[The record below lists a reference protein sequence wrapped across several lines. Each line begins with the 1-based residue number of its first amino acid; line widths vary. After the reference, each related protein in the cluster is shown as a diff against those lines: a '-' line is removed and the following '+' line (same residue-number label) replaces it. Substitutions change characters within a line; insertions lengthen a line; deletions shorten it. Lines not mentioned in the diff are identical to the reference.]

1 MGTQWEFHWNNKN
14 PTPKKKNDLRPL
26 VHATSSPWL
35 QDHYCLPMSFP
46 IFGLG
51 EWWGHEL
58 CMSFIKK
65 QKRSNILEHSWIL
78 GSWFNRLCA
87 KLTSNPLAL

>member
-46 IFGLG
+46 I
-51 EWWGHEL
+51 
-58 CMSFIKK
+58 
-65 QKRSNILEHSWIL
+65 
-78 GSWFNRLCA
+78 
-87 KLTSNPLAL
+87 LA